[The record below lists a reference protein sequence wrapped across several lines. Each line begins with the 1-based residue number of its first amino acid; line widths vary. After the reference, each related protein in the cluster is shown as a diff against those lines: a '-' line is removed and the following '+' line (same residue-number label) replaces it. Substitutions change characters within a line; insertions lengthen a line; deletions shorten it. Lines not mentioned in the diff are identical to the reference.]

1 MNSILEYSSVFQKI
15 WTYIICLEL
24 LIAFCH
30 YLPYTLSILVLWIVL
45 WLYIFQIFQQ
55 NLAGFGVLI
64 KPSDHYRLTEC
75 FINLLWLWILICLNL
90 FLPLYFV
97 PSICLVILFFLL
109 FSFLNAFL
117 FSPHFPPYYCGNHF
131 LYINFSVLILYLN
144 VYP

>member
-90 FLPLYFV
+90 FLPFYFV
-97 PSICLVILFFLL
+97 PSICFAYSVFSPLFLFEC
-109 FSFLNAFL
+109 FSF
-117 FSPHFPPYYCGNHF
+117 FPPF
-131 LYINFSVLILYLN
+131 SSLLLWKSFSLYQFFSA
-144 VYP
+144 YPLS